1 MLFLFLEPQFAKDH
15 ELFFSINSTRVEL
28 NLIGWNNGGCPISS
42 FTLEYRPVDTL
53 PWTTMQ
59 RMSLPKSH
67 VLYDLQE
74 GTWYE
79 LQMRVGNSAGTA
91 EKRVLFATLNVDGS
105 KCFLQNIC
113 HQEDQQAANT
123 RLINLMHTVYWI

>member
-1 MLFLFLEPQFAKDH
+1 M
-15 ELFFSINSTRVEL
+15 
-28 NLIGWNNGGCPISS
+28 
-42 FTLEYRPVDTL
+42 DTS

-59 RMSLPKSH
+59 RISLPKSH

-105 KCFLQNIC
+105 KCIYRISVIRKNCKHAKVLKYLFLK
-113 HQEDQQAANT
+113 
-123 RLINLMHTVYWI
+123 Y

>member
-105 KCFLQNIC
+105 KCFYKTFVI
-113 HQEDQQAANT
+113 
-123 RLINLMHTVYWI
+123 RLLIYC

>member
-1 MLFLFLEPQFAKDH
+1 
-15 ELFFSINSTRVEL
+15 
-28 NLIGWNNGGCPISS
+28 
-42 FTLEYRPVDTL
+42 
-53 PWTTMQ
+53 MQ
-59 RMSLPKSH
+59 RISLPKSH

-105 KCFLQNIC
+105 KYFYRSSVISENCMQVKVFC
-113 HQEDQQAANT
+113 
-123 RLINLMHTVYWI
+123 VYF

>member
-1 MLFLFLEPQFAKDH
+1 
-15 ELFFSINSTRVEL
+15 
-28 NLIGWNNGGCPISS
+28 
-42 FTLEYRPVDTL
+42 
-53 PWTTMQ
+53 MQ
-59 RMSLPKSH
+59 RISLPKSH

-105 KCFLQNIC
+105 KCF
-113 HQEDQQAANT
+113 
-123 RLINLMHTVYWI
+123 YKSK